1 MQVLRQRKRDMR
13 ASRSTKGAEFGMKR
27 INLRFEM
34 AEELEDIEVLI
45 RASERDSE
53 VLSLIERI
61 AGKPP
66 DAFTA
71 SAEDG
76 TQRKINFDSIV
87 SVSVTGKQ
95 VRIVTDDGESCTLRQ
110 PLQSIENALDGVKFV
125 RISRYEIVNLDKI
138 QKCDFTLNGTL
149 RLELTGGIET
159 WVSRRSIPSIRR
171 RLSGRE

>member
-1 MQVLRQRKRDMR
+1 M
-13 ASRSTKGAEFGMKR
+13 
-27 INLRFEM
+27 
-34 AEELEDIEVLI
+34 
-45 RASERDSE
+45 
-53 VLSLIERI
+53 
-61 AGKPP
+61 
-66 DAFTA
+66 
-71 SAEDG
+71 
-76 TQRKINFDSIV
+76 
-87 SVSVTGKQ
+87 
-95 VRIVTDDGESCTLRQ
+95 RIVTDDGESCTLRQ